1 LHISSDLLDV
11 NDRRFMFQNISQ
23 VDIARRFSEISASF
37 SDSIAENSLMLIAEF
52 CLDVSHLDNCIVF
65 TFDKKLSI
73 DVSVEATSARHTS
86 LRSPA
91 NHRDSYFRQSLL
103 NKYQLFTESGSISS
117 SEFMFVLQ
125 DQDVALG
132 GIYLNSQET
141 AFISPLENDLLH
153 MTSDFV
159 AANIQ
164 QCRILIQTRQLVSQ
178 LQNALD
184 SRVVLEQA
192 KGVIAERMQV
202 STTSA
207 FQELRN
213 ASRCSHR
220 SIHEV
225 ATEIIS
231 SVHV

>member
-1 LHISSDLLDV
+1 
-11 NDRRFMFQNISQ
+11 MFQNISQ

-52 CLDVSHLDNCIVF
+52 CLDVSHLDNCTVF
-65 TFDKKLSI
+65 TFDKKLGI
-73 DVSVEATSARHTS
+73 DVFVQATSARH
-86 LRSPA
+86 RSVHSPD
-91 NHRDSYFRQSLL
+91 NHRDSSFRQSLL